1 MTASEPL
8 SMVSMVRMGGSTHS
22 MNTDQRRL
30 ELCGPSTTPCGGASA
45 SVTVP
50 GNGVAIPGN
59 WMVFAVNA
67 AGVPSVA
74 STLVVT

>member
-1 MTASEPL
+1 
-8 SMVSMVRMGGSTHS
+8 MVSMLRMGGATHGT
-22 MNTDQRRL
+22 NTDQRRL
-30 ELCGPSTTPCGGASA
+30 ELCGPSTSPCGGASA
-45 SVTVP
+45 SLTVP
-50 GNGVAIPGN
+50 GAGIAIPGN